1 MVSVA
6 PSSKLLTSAVK
17 VKLSDAGSSTETE
30 QEEQEETD
38 WSLLDER
45 LLCGEHLR
53 GQGLR
58 N

>member
-17 VKLSDAGSSTETE
+17 VKLSDAGSLTEME
-30 QEEQEETD
+30 QEEQEELQETD

-45 LLCGEHLR
+45 
-53 GQGLR
+53 
-58 N
+58 